1 MISVLLFVLAGVC
14 AALAAA
20 GVSRERLGWAAV
32 ALLAF
37 GLALG

>member
-1 MISVLLFVLAGVC
+1 MIGILLLVAAGVC

-20 GVSRERLGWAAV
+20 GVARERLGWAAV